1 MNVHAGAAP
10 RGPTIRPEYEAEA
23 AVTFS
28 MRCATC
34 GAASDREEDFTIPH
48 GWSLR
53 HVTLHPGHLR
63 FREVIHR
70 TWRAEAAP

>member
-1 MNVHAGAAP
+1 MNSLAGA

-28 MRCATC
+28 MRCAKC
-34 GAASDREEDFTIPH
+34 GASSDRVEDFTVPH
-48 GWSLR
+48 GWSVR
-53 HVTLHPGHLR
+53 HVTAYPDHLR

-70 TWRAEAAP
+70 TWLAEAAP